1 MHLATQSVAIQAA
14 LAQMDLPIAL
24 TELATTIAL
33 SLVLIHMEIITL
45 DLAIELAHTPPAHL
59 IDDGFDNHFWA
70 ACRSPHGPSISSVL
84 FQFPR
89 F

>member
-33 SLVLIHMEIITL
+33 FLALIQMVIFTL
-45 DLAIELAHTPPAHL
+45 DLAHGLVHIPLVL
-59 IDDGFDNHFWA
+59 LSDGWA
-70 ACRSPHGPSISSVL
+70 YPTHR
-84 FQFPR
+84 
-89 F
+89 